1 MGVTRLGTKAPY
13 GLKAKAL
20 SFDIRN
26 FNYENQVA
34 PLMLSTKGRCVWSD
48 KAVTGRLFGSVEK
61 KFAELGPDTLFLSY
75 YTEDRPVRAKDLL
88 WALHQGVGKS
98 ILVLLNDSEAPSRRR
113 FVWTNSLF
121 RSNSSLLRVRR
132 DSSTLTG
139 KPKLVLTFDVN
150 NLRCQLTL

>member
-75 YTEDRPVRAKDLL
+75 YTEDRPVRAKGLL

-98 ILVLLNDSEAPSRRR
+98 IRVLLNDFEAPVEAEVCVDELAFQKQLKFAPRQAR
-113 FVWTNSLF
+113 FIYF
-121 RSNSSLLRVRR
+121 
-132 DSSTLTG
+132 DG
-139 KPKLVLTFDVN
+139 KAEVGFDI
-150 NLRCQLTL
+150 